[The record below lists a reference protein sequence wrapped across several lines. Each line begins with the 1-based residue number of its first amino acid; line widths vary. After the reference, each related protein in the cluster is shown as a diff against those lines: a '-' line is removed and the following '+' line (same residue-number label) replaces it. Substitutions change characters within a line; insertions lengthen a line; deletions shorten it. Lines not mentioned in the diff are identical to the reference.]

1 MHSLFGKRGVLLAGL
16 LVTALAAMTPSTAA
30 AKPEPGA
37 NKPRGFRLFAR
48 SLGAITINRIYCGL
62 STTGEVCVDSTNSS
76 TIGGGYWPKGTADQ
90 YVFNSGLQLAGRIGG
105 SKPANPWGGDTT
117 GAFFFDPK
125 GTTQH
130 GQEVQPI
137 YNATNPDDFN
147 NWPDAALVPQGDA
160 NEEIFYPLLRGLR
173 SASQGDIWFMSWEGN
188 PSQNAQRLHPLGVLV
203 ETRGMGWNF
212 PKGNEDIL
220 YFVYTFYNITS
231 LNPADYASVRPALQP
246 ILLQQAQQ
254 FQASN
259 EAAFGV
265 SLPDGG
271 WPIENLFAAFAAD
284 MDVADA
290 GTNFASV
297 NLPFALG
304 HTYDAAFSQPAGW
317 TFDPGIFSAP
327 FFNGA
332 GFVGVKYLKSP
343 TGAGEIQLFSNTING
358 APFAGAVNDPGNAK
372 QLFRYLSGTL
382 SPATGDQPCNTGNP
396 SVSRICFINNNS
408 PRDMRFFQ
416 SSTPLS
422 VAPGQFG
429 SIVVA
434 YIFAPPVAIGSYTPG
449 ANLFPGDATLTN
461 NVAAM
466 TTTGVNQ
473 IDSITGYRGYS
484 DANGDG
490 IAQQSEF
497 QVVDG
502 SLLGKANVAQAV
514 FNNRFL
520 LPFAPEAPEFYLVP
534 GDNEVTVLW
543 RPSASET
550 SGDPYFV
557 VASSPTVTPPGG
569 GAPVANPL
577 YDPNYRQFDVE
588 GYRIYRG
595 RVDAPNSLTLL
606 AQFDYAGTSI
616 LDFSGVIN
624 PITTCAP
631 ELTPPITA
639 GCHDFGADYIPA
651 EYQPGVLRT
660 VSREVPLFGPIV
672 QILPVSG
679 RTALADGTAFVLRA
693 DTTVTGSTSGNFPEL
708 SDTGVPFVYVDD
720 AVRNNFRY
728 FYTVTAFDVN
738 SLQSGLTNLESPRIT
753 KSVTPTASASNVVS
767 EGSLTFGLFGSD
779 GTALDP
785 EAATP
790 TLEPSTGRFTGPQ
803 APTNGV
809 EALFAP
815 LIPRLLPALNLTAT
829 FDSIMTFV
837 ETAPICGGLD
847 AGLDTCTVYFV
858 TFDRDGAKQSFVVP
872 TVHPVWSSLEP
883 DGATVHEAG
892 LGAFA
897 IEVDQGA
904 LLRYNLPGQA
914 LRTAN
919 AAVGITQEQTID
931 WSAVEG
937 QGARRNRFGDNVAAF
952 CAAATNCATSVSY
965 GGSRWFSGANE
976 TVDHPTVGIRVGAVP
991 GADTVWAP
999 IHHTDIDGVLPAA
1012 GYAASTGMQYF
1023 SYFAGPL
1030 SRAADV
1036 VLTWGAGGTVE
1047 SVMDLT
1053 HHVPVPFNR
1062 NAQASYGFVQDGN
1075 ADGKISWQDFNFIPN
1090 VCVALPVIG
1099 GANATDSCNGALAG
1113 ADSVALVPTATV
1125 TPTSTVGTALPV
1137 ATTGSGIG
1145 LYINGER
1152 FIFELTGGALPA
1164 AGTQWTLRTYNG
1176 RVDVGGGEGT
1186 LTPTA
1191 YRFRQ
1196 SPHRSP
1202 AITNLQIKFIFTEAT
1217 KAVATTAA
1225 TLEQVHTVP
1234 DPYYVTNE
1242 FEQTTDTKIIKFVN
1256 LPQAATIRIYSSS
1269 GVLVTAIEHN
1279 SAQSGGTADWNVR
1292 NRNNQVVASGVY
1304 FYHIES
1310 GDARRVGRFTIVNF
1324 AQ

>member
-16 LVTALAAMTPSTAA
+16 LVTALAAMTPSSAA

-37 NKPRGFRLFAR
+37 TKPRGFRLFAR

-62 STTGEVCVDSTNSS
+62 ATTGEVCVDSTNSS

-147 NWPDAALVPQGDA
+147 NWPAAAMVPQGDA

-254 FQASN
+254 FQSAN

-416 SSTPLS
+416 SSTPLT
-422 VAPGQFG
+422 VGPGQFG

-449 ANLFPGDATLTN
+449 TNLFPGDATLTT

-466 TTTGVNQ
+466 TSTGLNK
-473 IDSITGYRGYS
+473 IDSITGFRGYS
-484 DANGDG
+484 DGNGDG

-514 FNNRFL
+514 FDNKFL
-520 LPFAPEAPEFYLVP
+520 LPFAPESPEFYLVP

-543 RPSASET
+543 KPSASET
-550 SGDPYFV
+550 TGDPYFV
-557 VASSPTVTPPGG
+557 VASSATVTPPGG
-569 GAPVANPL
+569 GAPVANAL

-606 AQFDYAGTSI
+606 AQFDYAGTEI
-616 LDFSGVIN
+616 LDFSGFIN
-624 PITTCAP
+624 PTSECAP
-631 ELTPPITA
+631 ELVPAIVTNCPV
-639 GCHDFGADYIPA
+639 GYIPA
-651 EYQPGVLRT
+651 EFQPGVTRT
-660 VSREVPLFGPIV
+660 VFNAIPLVGPLV
-672 QILPVSG
+672 QIQPGG
-679 RTALADGTAFVLRA
+679 RTALADGTAFVLKA
-693 DTTVTGSTSGNFPEL
+693 DTTVTGSVSGNFPEL
-708 SDTGVPFVYVDD
+708 ADTGVPFVYVDET
-720 AVRNNFRY
+720 VRNNFRY
-728 FYTVTAFDVN
+728 FYSVTAFDVN
-738 SLQSGLTNLESPRIT
+738 SLRSGLTNLESPRIT
-753 KSVTPTASASNVVS
+753 KSVTPTASASNFLS
-767 EGSLTFGLFGSD
+767 EGELSFGIFGDDGVELDASTVTF
-779 GTALDP
+779 TIDP
-785 EAATP
+785 E
-790 TLEPSTGRFTGPQ
+790 TGRFNGPPP
-803 APTNGV
+803 PTTAISAV
-809 EALFAP
+809 FAP
-815 LIPRLLPALNLTAT
+815 LIPRLLPAINLTAT
-829 FDSIMTFV
+829 IDSVRTRTDEDFLCQTSNIQGMCFQF
-837 ETAPICGGLD
+837 
-847 AGLDTCTVYFV
+847 FV
-858 TFDRDGAKQSFVVP
+858 TFSKDGEELEFSPNVNWP
-872 TVHPVWSSLEP
+872 ISS
-883 DGATVHEAG
+883 VG
-892 LGAFA
+892 LGEADFND
-897 IEVDQGA
+897 VA
-904 LLRYNLPGQA
+904 LGSFPIALDPNANQRYGLPAG

-919 AAVGITQEQTID
+919 AGV
-931 WSAVEG
+931 
-937 QGARRNRFGDNVAAF
+937 GARLQQYILFSAHENQYGRRYGNRSATFGTGTTLF
-952 CAAATNCATSVSY
+952 SE
-965 GGSRWFSGANE
+965 GGSRWFEGANE
-976 TVDHPTVGIRVGAVP
+976 TIDDPTYSIRVGHLTGV
-991 GADTVWAP
+991 DT
-999 IHHTDIDGVLPAA
+999 I
-1012 GYAASTGMQYF
+1012 YA
-1023 SYFAGPL
+1023 PL
-1030 SRAADV
+1030 SHMDQNPAVTGVQAPVNSTLMQCSPYHNAAHGRQADIEV
-1036 VLTWGAGGTVE
+1036 TWGAGGTLA
-1047 SVMDLT
+1047 SVRDIT
-1053 HHVPVPFNR
+1053 HHLDVPFKDIP
-1062 NAQASYGFVQDGN
+1062 QGSYGFLTDNNGN
-1075 ADGKISWQDFNFIPN
+1075 GKIDWNDMDYVEGVHQAIVHLGFCALTTLLPPASRARLTQTASLTNVSTMTDPPGTFNP
-1090 VCVALPVIG
+1090 
-1099 GANATDSCNGALAG
+1099 ANF
-1113 ADSVALVPTATV
+1113 
-1125 TPTSTVGTALPV
+1125 
-1137 ATTGSGIG
+1137 ATTGQGFG
-1145 LYINGER
+1145 FYINGQQ
-1152 FIFELTGGALPA
+1152 FIFQMAALPA
-1164 AGTQWTLRTYNG
+1164 AGTKWTLRSYAG
-1176 RVDVGGGEGT
+1176 QVRVATGLGTTDPGGYSFQQRIG
-1186 LTPTA
+1186 
-1191 YRFRQ
+1191 
-1196 SPHRSP
+1196 SP
-1202 AITNLQIKFIFTEAT
+1202 AIPGLQVKFNFSEGTQV
-1217 KAVATTAA
+1217 VASTAA
-1225 TLEQVHTVP
+1225 SLDQVHTVP